1 MGHLLKLDAVLF
13 DLDGTLVDS
22 VPDVRW
28 SLNQALAA
36 EGRAEVSID
45 QVKDYVGQG
54 ARQLAERALRD
65 TGGMLDDAQH
75 KRLLDGFLDTY
86 RNNPVQFTTVFPGV
100 FEALARLQSRDIKL
114 AICTNKPDITT
125 WPVLRTLGFDKIF
138 PVVLCGDKARKQKPD
153 GAHVTQ
159 TAEMLGVDPA
169 NCIMIGDSENDIL
182 AAHDANVPSVCV
194 TFGYCHVPLEDLKPT
209 VVIDHFD
216 ALDGAIDQITKAY
229 GAA

>member
-1 MGHLLKLDAVLF
+1 MKLDAVLF

-75 KRLLDGFLDTY
+75 KRLLDGFLNTY
-86 RNNPVQFTTVFPGV
+86 RDNPVQFTTVFPGV
-100 FEALARLQSRDIKL
+100 FEALSRLQARGIKL
-114 AICTNKPDITT
+114 AICTNKPDVTT
-125 WPVLRTLGFDKIF
+125 WPVLRTLGFDTIF

-169 NCIMIGDSENDIL
+169 DCIMVGDSENDIL

-194 TFGYCHVPLEDLKPT
+194 TFGYCHMPLEELKPT
-209 VVIDHFD
+209 RVIDHFD
-216 ALDGAIDQITKAY
+216 ALDDAIDQITKES